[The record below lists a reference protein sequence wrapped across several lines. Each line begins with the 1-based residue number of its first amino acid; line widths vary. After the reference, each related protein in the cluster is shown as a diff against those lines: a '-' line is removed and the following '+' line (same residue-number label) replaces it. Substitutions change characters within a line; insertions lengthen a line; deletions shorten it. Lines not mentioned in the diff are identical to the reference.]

1 MKIGIMGGTFDPI
14 HTGHL
19 IIGEY
24 ARTTLDLDKIIFIP
38 VGLPPH
44 KDNSKVSTS
53 SRRLE
58 MTKLAINSNSYFY
71 LSSIEVDRKEITYTI
86 DTIKELKN
94 IYKEDELYFV
104 IGGDSLFE
112 IEKWKDFD
120 QLIRLCK
127 FVVLERPGRTTEEIE
142 QKKLELKL
150 SYKIEL
156 EKIHSPLIDISS
168 TEIRERVK
176 NNLSIK
182 YLVPESVET
191 YIIHHKLYIGG

>member
-24 ARTTLDLDKIIFIP
+24 ARTTLNLDKIIFVP

-86 DTIKELKN
+86 DTIKELKK
-94 IYKEDELYFV
+94 IYKEDELYFI

-112 IEKWKDFD
+112 IEKWKDFE
-120 QLIRLCK
+120 QLIELCK
-127 FVVLERPGRTTEEIE
+127 FVVLERPGRTKEEIE
-142 QKKLELKL
+142 QKKIELKL

-156 EKIHSPLIDISS
+156 EKIYSPLIDISS

-182 YLVPESVET
+182 YLVPESVEA
-191 YIIHHKLYIGG
+191 YIMYHKLYL

>member
-24 ARTTLDLDKIIFIP
+24 ARTTLDLDKVIFVP

-44 KDNSKVSTS
+44 KDNNKVSTS
-53 SRRLE
+53 ERRLA
-58 MTKLAINSNSYFY
+58 MTKIAIESNSYFY
-71 LSSIEVDRKEITYTI
+71 LSSIEVDRKQITYTI

-120 QLIRLCK
+120 QLIGLCK
-127 FVVLERPGRTTEEIE
+127 FVVLERPGRTKDEMDEKIL
-142 QKKLELKL
+142 QLNDL
-150 SYKIEL
+150 YKIKL
-156 EKIHSPLIDISS
+156 EKIYSPLIDISS
-168 TEIRERVK
+168 TEIRERVRK
-176 NNLSIK
+176 NLSIT
-182 YLVPESVET
+182 YLVPESVES
-191 YIIHHKLYIGG
+191 YIVNHKLYL

>member
-24 ARTTLDLDKIIFIP
+24 ARTTLNLDRVIFIP

-53 SRRLE
+53 KSRLQ
-58 MTKLAINSNSYFY
+58 MTKLAIKSNSYFY
-71 LSSIEVDRKEITYTI
+71 LSSIEVDRKETTYTI

-112 IEKWKDFD
+112 IEKWKDFNE
-120 QLIRLCK
+120 LINLCK
-127 FVVLERPGRTTEEIE
+127 FVVLQRPGRTKEKMDEKI
-142 QKKLELKL
+142 LELREAYKL
-150 SYKIEL
+150 EL
-156 EKIHSPLIDISS
+156 EKIYSPLIDISS
-168 TEIRERVK
+168 TEIRQRVK

-182 YLVPESVET
+182 YLVPESVED
-191 YIIHHKLYIGG
+191 YITNNRLYI

>member
-53 SRRLE
+53 SKRLE
-58 MTKLAINSNSYFY
+58 MTKLAISSNSYFY

-120 QLIRLCK
+120 QLIKLCK
-127 FVVLERPGRTTEEIE
+127 FVVLERPGRTKEEIE
-142 QKKLELKL
+142 QKKIELKL

-156 EKIHSPLIDISS
+156 EKIYSPLIDISS

-182 YLVPESVET
+182 YLVPESVEA
-191 YIIHHKLYIGG
+191 YIMYHKLYL

>member
-24 ARTTLDLDKIIFIP
+24 ARTTLNLDRVIFIP

-53 SRRLE
+53 KSRLQ
-58 MTKLAINSNSYFY
+58 MTKLAIKSNSYFY
-71 LSSIEVDRKEITYTI
+71 LSSIEVDRKETTYTI

-112 IEKWKDFD
+112 IEKWKDFNE
-120 QLIRLCK
+120 LINLCK
-127 FVVLERPGRTTEEIE
+127 FVVLQRPGRTKEKMDEKI
-142 QKKLELKL
+142 LELREAYKL
-150 SYKIEL
+150 EL
-156 EKIHSPLIDISS
+156 EKIYSPLIDISS
-168 TEIRERVK
+168 TEIRQRVN

-182 YLVPESVET
+182 YLVPESVED
-191 YIIHHKLYIGG
+191 YITNNRLYI

>member
-53 SRRLE
+53 SKRLE
-58 MTKLAINSNSYFY
+58 MTKLAISSNSYFY

-86 DTIKELKN
+86 DTIKELKK

-112 IEKWKDFD
+112 IEKWKDFE
-120 QLIRLCK
+120 QLIKLCK
-127 FVVLERPGRTTEEIE
+127 FVVLERPGRTKEEIE
-142 QKKLELKL
+142 QKKIELKL

-156 EKIHSPLIDISS
+156 EKIYSPLIDISS

-182 YLVPESVET
+182 YLVPESVEA
-191 YIIHHKLYIGG
+191 YIMYHKLYL

>member
-53 SRRLE
+53 RRRLE
-58 MTKLAINSNSYFY
+58 MTKLAINSNPYFY

-86 DTIKELKN
+86 DTIKELKK
-94 IYKEDELYFV
+94 IYKEDELYFI

-112 IEKWKDFD
+112 IEKWKDFA

-127 FVVLERPGRTTEEIE
+127 FVVLERPGRTKEEIE
-142 QKKLELKL
+142 QKKIELKL
-150 SYKIEL
+150 SYKIQL
-156 EKIHSPLIDISS
+156 EKIYSPLIDISS

-191 YIIHHKLYIGG
+191 YIMYHKLYL

>member
-24 ARTTLDLDKIIFIP
+24 ARTTLNLDRVIFIP

-53 SRRLE
+53 KSRLQ
-58 MTKLAINSNSYFY
+58 MTKLAIKSNSYFY
-71 LSSIEVDRKEITYTI
+71 LSSIEVDRKETTYTI

-112 IEKWKDFD
+112 IEKWKNFNE
-120 QLIRLCK
+120 LINLCK
-127 FVVLERPGRTTEEIE
+127 FVVLQRPGRTKEKMDEKI
-142 QKKLELKL
+142 LELREAYKL
-150 SYKIEL
+150 EL
-156 EKIHSPLIDISS
+156 EKIYSPLIDISS
-168 TEIRERVK
+168 TEIRQRVN

-182 YLVPESVET
+182 YLVPESVED
-191 YIIHHKLYIGG
+191 YITNNRLYI

>member
-24 ARTTLDLDKIIFIP
+24 ARTTLNLDEIIFVP

-53 SRRLE
+53 SIRLE
-58 MTKLAINSNSYFY
+58 MTKLAISSNSYFY

-120 QLIRLCK
+120 ELIQLCK
-127 FVVLERPGRTTEEIE
+127 FVVLERPDRTREEMD
-142 QKKLELKL
+142 QKILELKL
-150 SYKIEL
+150 SYQIEL
-156 EKIHSPLIDISS
+156 EKIYSPLIDISS
-168 TEIRERVK
+168 TEIRKRVK
-176 NNLSIK
+176 NDLSIK
-182 YLVPESVET
+182 YLVPELVEA
-191 YIIHHKLYIGG
+191 YIMDHELYL